1 MRYTHTS
8 CVFLCVEKFMVHCNI
23 NAVSWEESKGTKAM
37 SALFRPIHCGFE
49 TLRVASDHVR
59 TTQSYNRIGFATNE
73 QMVARGTGASGRIAR
88 PAAIFADF
96 QQY

>member
-1 MRYTHTS
+1 
-8 CVFLCVEKFMVHCNI
+8 MVHCNI

-59 TTQSYNRIGFATNE
+59 TTQSYSRIGFATNE

>member
-1 MRYTHTS
+1 
-8 CVFLCVEKFMVHCNI
+8 MVHRNI
-23 NAVSWEESKGTKAM
+23 MDKSWEERKGTKAM
-37 SALFRPIHCGFE
+37 SARFRPNHCGFE
-49 TLRVASDHVR
+49 TLRVASDLVR
-59 TTQSYNRIGFATNE
+59 TTQSYSRIGFATNE